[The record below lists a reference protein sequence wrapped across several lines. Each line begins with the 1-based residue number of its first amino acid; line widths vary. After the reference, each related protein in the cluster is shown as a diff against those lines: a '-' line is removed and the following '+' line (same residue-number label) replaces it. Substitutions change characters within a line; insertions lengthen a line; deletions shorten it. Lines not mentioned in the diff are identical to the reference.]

1 MKVAGRH
8 AKINILF
15 EKQNYHNR
23 SVSFGFVEFE
33 SHGNTEFEQ
42 YMI

>member
-8 AKINILF
+8 AWINILF